1 VSRADRHLGDRDLLA
16 LCAGEARDEA
26 RAHVERCAP
35 CAARCDEFA
44 AGFEALRL
52 DAQAEADE
60 VFTAER
66 LDEQRDRMYRRVEHA
81 GRPARVIAFPQAPSR
96 GTAAHAPRVL
106 TRWVAAAAAA
116 GLIVGLFTGRFVE
129 RRPRDTAPLRP
140 SGAMAAADRT
150 IPRAPASGRVTAV
163 NSGMDALQS
172 ARAAQDDQLLSD
184 IETALAAQ
192 RAAELQALDALTPR
206 VREIAITLR

>member
-1 VSRADRHLGDRDLLA
+1 MSRPDRHLGDRDLLA

-35 CAARCDEFA
+35 CAARYDEFA
-44 AGFEALRL
+44 VGFEALRL

-66 LDEQRDRMYRRVEHA
+66 LAEQRDRILRRVEHA

-96 GTAAHAPRVL
+96 RAAHAPRVL
-106 TRWVAAAAAA
+106 ARWVAAAAAA

-129 RRPRDTAPLRP
+129 RRPRDTAPPRP

-150 IPRAPASGRVTAV
+150 IPRAPASGRLTAV
-163 NSGMDALQS
+163 KAGMDALQS

-184 IETALAAQ
+184 IERALAAQ